1 MSATL
6 SFHFNFPASTSMAT
20 QTAVIAFVV
29 EAQIDIVDVSNAV
42 DFPNSVLPYPFLKTT
57 FPSFTTA
64 TDKPG
69 TFHKGIASCMYLSK
83 MAACEGSNED
93 FFAEFDWAEEQVIM
107 KRRSPDKANDL
118 IKLVL

>member
-29 EAQIDIVDVSNAV
+29 EAQIDIVEVSNAV
-42 DFPNSVLPYPFLKTT
+42 DLPNSVSPYPFLKTT
-57 FPSFTTA
+57 LSSFTTA

-69 TFHKGIASCMYLSK
+69 TFHKGIASRIYLSK
-83 MAACEGSNED
+83 MATWERGADPFFD
-93 FFAEFDWAEEQVIM
+93 FV
-107 KRRSPDKANDL
+107 
-118 IKLVL
+118 